1 MHWQPMGP
9 MNYSEICQTDI
20 LFAIGPHL
28 QAKYYSETHL
38 NIAKLKQQRQST
50 VSELFGKLI

>member
-38 NIAKLKQQRQST
+38 QNLAKLKQQRQST
-50 VSELFGKLI
+50 V